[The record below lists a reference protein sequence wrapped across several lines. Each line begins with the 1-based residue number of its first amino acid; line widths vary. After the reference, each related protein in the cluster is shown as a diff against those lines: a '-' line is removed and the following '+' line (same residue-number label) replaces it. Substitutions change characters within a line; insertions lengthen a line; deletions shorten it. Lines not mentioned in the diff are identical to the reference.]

1 MPEHNSEPL
10 VSIIMPAYKQA
21 EYVAEAL
28 DSVTKQSYSNWEVIV
43 VDDGSPDNV
52 AEIVEKFARADKRIK
67 FLHTG
72 NKGVSAA
79 RNRAVAESS
88 GCYILPLDADDTIE
102 PSYIEKCVKRFLD
115 SPRNRCGVLPMEIF
129 RTSKE
134 DPWS

>member
-67 FLHTG
+67 FLVTG
-72 NKGVSAA
+72 K
-79 RNRAVAESS
+79 
-88 GCYILPLDADDTIE
+88 
-102 PSYIEKCVKRFLD
+102 
-115 SPRNRCGVLPMEIF
+115 
-129 RTSKE
+129 
-134 DPWS
+134 